1 LSKSLSVL
9 LVEDEILILE
19 IVQDALEQAG
29 FRVRAVPSSFAALEF
44 MSEGVEELA
53 GLVTDIR
60 LGVGPTGWDLARHAR
75 RTRPDLP
82 VIYMTGDSAADW
94 PVEGVPRSQVVQK
107 PFAVGQIVTALSAM
121 MTEADTDAAGQ
132 GSAAELSNR

>member
-1 LSKSLSVL
+1 MSKSLSVL

>member
-1 LSKSLSVL
+1 MSVL

-29 FRVRAVPSSFAALEF
+29 FHVRAVPSGSAALEV

-53 GLVTDIR
+53 GLVTDVR
-60 LGVGPTGWDLARHAR
+60 LGVGPNGWDLARHAR
-75 RTRPDLP
+75 RSRPDLP

-94 PVEGVPRSQVVQK
+94 PVEGVPRSRVVQK
-107 PFAVGQIVTALSAM
+107 PFAVGQIVTALSTM
-121 MTEADTDAAGQ
+121 LTEIDTDAAAQ
-132 GSAAELSNR
+132 G

>member
-1 LSKSLSVL
+1 MSVL

-29 FRVRAVPSSFAALEF
+29 FHVRAAPSGSAALEY

-53 GLVTDIR
+53 GLVTDVR
-60 LGVGPTGWDLARHAR
+60 LGVGPNGWDLARHAR
-75 RTRPDLP
+75 RIQPDLP

-94 PVEGVPRSQVVQK
+94 PAEGVPRSQVVQK
-107 PFAVGQIVTALSAM
+107 PFAVGQIVTALSM
-121 MTEADTDAAGQ
+121 MLTEVDTDTAGQ
-132 GSAAELSNR
+132 G

>member
-9 LVEDEILILE
+9 LVEDELLIME
-19 IVQDALEQAG
+19 TVQDALEQAG
-29 FRVRAVPSSFAALEF
+29 FFVRAVPSGFAALTL

-60 LGVGPTGWDLARHAR
+60 LGEGPSGWDLARHAR
-75 RTRPDLP
+75 QQRPNLP

-94 PVEGVPRSQVVQK
+94 SALGVPRSQIVQK
-107 PFAVGQIVTALSAM
+107 PFAVGQVVTALNM
-121 MTEADTDAAGQ
+121 MLTEADMDSAGQ
-132 GSAAELSNR
+132 A

>member
-1 LSKSLSVL
+1 ML

>member
-9 LVEDEILILE
+9 LVEDEVLILE

-29 FRVRAVPSSFAALEF
+29 FHVQAALSGYAALEHL
-44 MSEGVEELA
+44 SEGVADLA

-60 LGVGPTGWDLARHAR
+60 LGVGPNGWDLARHAR
-75 RTRPDLP
+75 RDRPDLP
-82 VIYMTGDSAADW
+82 VIYMTADSAGDW

-107 PFAVGQIVTALSAM
+107 PFAVGQIVTALSTM
-121 MTEADTDAAGQ
+121 LTEVDTDAAGR
-132 GSAAELSNR
+132 A

>member
-1 LSKSLSVL
+1 MSVL

-29 FRVRAVPSSFAALEF
+29 FHVRAVPSGSAALEA

-53 GLVTDIR
+53 GLVTDVR
-60 LGVGPTGWDLARHAR
+60 LGVGPNGWDLARHAR
-75 RTRPDLP
+75 RSRPDLP

-94 PVEGVPRSQVVQK
+94 PVEGVPRSRVVQK

-121 MTEADTDAAGQ
+121 LTEIDTDAAAQ
-132 GSAAELSNR
+132 G